1 MTHASWQ
8 SAVDLAVLTIAIYW
22 LLRWSKEARALR
34 MSLGILG
41 LRMISLLARQLNLVI
56 TAWLLDAATL
66 LAIILL
72 FIVFQS
78 EVRYALSRLD
88 IIARILPKRGALV
101 PSTLRAISQAV
112 FSLAEA
118 RRGAL
123 IVIVRRDEVAESV
136 GYSGAK

>member
-1 MTHASWQ
+1 
-8 SAVDLAVLTIAIYW
+8 
-22 LLRWSKEARALR
+22 